1 MTRWSNNQWAPQNNI
16 IRSHLISRK
25 GKRKGSMAFTVVLEG
40 YPKRQSRVDIQPGVS
55 LTSHSQV
62 SKPTSETRDTYV
74 LVVAATHPFKATLN
88 KISEIIK

>member
-40 YPKRQSRVDIQPGVS
+40 YFRINFIILKTTVNEIPAV
-55 LTSHSQV
+55 
-62 SKPTSETRDTYV
+62 
-74 LVVAATHPFKATLN
+74 TL
-88 KISEIIK
+88 KYTV